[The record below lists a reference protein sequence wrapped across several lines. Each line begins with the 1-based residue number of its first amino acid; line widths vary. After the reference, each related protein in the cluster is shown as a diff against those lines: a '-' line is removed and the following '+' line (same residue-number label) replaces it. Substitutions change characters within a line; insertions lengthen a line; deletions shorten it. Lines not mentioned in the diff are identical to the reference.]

1 MSNAFGLVI
10 PTDTSIADIATQA
23 VKESGESVAGGKPI
37 LKMDKLGDWTLG
49 KDGPEMDPETEFLV
63 PVTSIAMGFIAWKN
77 GRPMDKELSY
87 PFKGE
92 PRIIKSNLNQDLGM
106 HTEGDNA
113 GEPVKWDDVVAFDVY
128 AIDGP
133 DTGDTGVFETGT
145 YGGKAAFHDF
155 MKVVAAQAR
164 AEDGNEP
171 NEMAIHA
178 VIKLNKDSYKHK
190 KWGKLYNPIFEIV
203 DWLTFDEI
211 ANENLMTEGEV
222 ETEADEEP
230 APKPK
235 PKPKKKAAPK
245 RKAKAKAEEVE
256 EVEEDDDVIEAE
268 IVEEDDDD
276 TPPPASRRR
285 RRRS

>member
-23 VKESGESVAGGKPI
+23 VKESGESVAGGKPL
-37 LKMDKLGDWTLG
+37 LKMDKSGDWTLG
-49 KDGPEMDPETEFLV
+49 KDGPEMAPETEFLV
-63 PVTSIAMGFIAWKN
+63 PVTSIFMGFIAWKN
-77 GRPMDKELSY
+77 NQPMDKETSH

-92 PRIIKSNLNQDLGM
+92 PRIIKSQLNQDLGQ
-106 HTEGDNA
+106 HTEGDRA
-113 GEPVKWDDVVAFDVY
+113 GEPVKWDDMVGFDLY

-133 DTGDTGVFETGT
+133 DTGDSGVFETGT

-155 MKVVAAQAR
+155 MKAVGAQAR
-164 AEDGNEP
+164 AEDGNDP
-171 NEMAIHA
+171 NAMAIHP
-178 VIKLNKDSYKHK
+178 VVKLSSDSYKHK
-190 KWGKLYNPIFEIV
+190 KYGKIFNPIFEIV

-211 ANENLMTEGEV
+211 ANENLMTEGEA
-222 ETEADEEP
+222 EAEAEEEP

-235 PKPKKKAAPK
+235 PKPAKKAAPK

-256 EVEEDDDVIEAE
+256 EEDDDVIEAE